1 MGATA
6 ALTSFSENIGNLG
19 EGFHSLASTAED
31 RDPKRFDGYR
41 ARPGNEGT

>member
-6 ALTSFSENIGNLG
+6 TLTSFFENIDNPG
-19 EGFHSLASTAED
+19 EGFHSLASTVEG